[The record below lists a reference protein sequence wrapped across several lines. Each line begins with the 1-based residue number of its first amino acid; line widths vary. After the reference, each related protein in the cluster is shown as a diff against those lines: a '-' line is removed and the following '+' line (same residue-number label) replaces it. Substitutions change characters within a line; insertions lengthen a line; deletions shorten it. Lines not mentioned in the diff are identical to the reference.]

1 MKEVI
6 MQVLILNPCQW
17 QAVSVASSERSFSKL
32 QISKNYLRSTMAE
45 ERLDAL
51 MIVTCSSDVLD
62 NLDLDKLENAWSLLK
77 TRRIKI
83 FYYINICCF

>member
-1 MKEVI
+1 MYIDERGYHASVNTK
-6 MQVLILNPCQW
+6 P
-17 QAVSVASSERSFSKL
+17 VSVASSERSFSKL